1 MRLAALRTDTCPIL
15 QHCFRKSWQETVPLH
30 GIFRGTLLTTRD
42 DGGNRVAGEK
52 SHPQQLEG
60 SAKLRVFNQNIFVRI
75 METRTRV

>member
-52 SHPQQLEG
+52 SHPQRSRDRRNCEYLIKIFSLE
-60 SAKLRVFNQNIFVRI
+60 
-75 METRTRV
+75 